1 MKSTLTKG
9 WRGFALWS
17 GNKRKV
23 RKIKELQKR
32 HIICKEP
39 FLINNRRYTG
49 SKAKLIDWIKD
60 TIQNECKSRGRIA
73 DIFAGTGIVSA
84 STLPFFDSIIINDF
98 LFSNEVIYRGFFQKG
113 RWFKKKVSEFIN
125 RYSKIDTKKIAD
137 NYCSENFGGKFFS
150 YNDAKIIGKIREDLE
165 LERNSFTSKEFNIL
179 LSSLIYSSDKV
190 ANTVGHYDAYRIK
203 KDLKDRFVFNS
214 IQPIDHQKKVKIY
227 RKDANELIH
236 EFETDI
242 LYVDPPY
249 NSRQYS
255 RFYHVLE
262 NLTQWSKP
270 ELFGVALKP
279 EPDNMSEYCKVAA
292 YDQFKDLIE
301 NAKAKEIIVSY
312 NNTYKSKSSSSK
324 NKISHEQI
332 LSVLQLKGKTIELSK
347 EHRHFNAGK
356 TDFSDHKEYLFI
368 TKVKN

>member
-1 MKSTLTKG
+1 M
-9 WRGFALWS
+9 
-17 GNKRKV
+17 
-23 RKIKELQKR
+23 
-32 HIICKEP
+32 
-39 FLINNRRYTG
+39 
-49 SKAKLIDWIKD
+49 
-60 TIQNECKSRGRIA
+60 
-73 DIFAGTGIVSA
+73 
-84 STLPFFDSIIINDF
+84 
-98 LFSNEVIYRGFFQKG
+98 
-113 RWFKKKVSEFIN
+113 
-125 RYSKIDTKKIAD
+125 
-137 NYCSENFGGKFFS
+137 
-150 YNDAKIIGKIREDLE
+150 
-165 LERNSFTSKEFNIL
+165 
-179 LSSLIYSSDKV
+179 
-190 ANTVGHYDAYRIK
+190 
-203 KDLKDRFVFNS
+203 
-214 IQPIDHQKKVKIY
+214 
-227 RKDANELIH
+227 IH

-301 NAKAKEIIVSY
+301 NARAKEIIVSY